1 MMKILW
7 SIFISIGLLT
17 MASCGGDTTSNS
29 SQNNTAQDTT
39 AVDGNTASD
48 TPALPDCKLSGSI
61 LEGNQFWD
69 RDMERLICIKADSS
83 TLDPN
88 LGESHRVLEV
98 YDTRNCTLVDRQ
110 TLPVNVSPDFPYYLA
125 EINYNKESRLF
136 ALRGFG
142 DLYLYDLG
150 AQQLSAALSPEYFS
164 ERYGADAQS
173 GMIQRLEVWENY
185 LVGYARD
192 NGAFVFDLSD
202 KTKVKP
208 VLPFAEYNPEE
219 VNPHSLFLLSS
230 GNGQLQAI
238 LPQYNS
244 ETDQFAI
251 NPLFATP
258 MNVNTN
264 VTKSARN
271 NRHLVLR
278 SEDASK
284 TPIAIDLEKH
294 QQVNL
299 PADVAAKTT
308 QEILQWMKRN

>member
-1 MMKILW
+1 MKIQW
-7 SIFISIGLLT
+7 SIMISIGLLSI
-17 MASCGGDTTSNS
+17 ASCGSDTS
-29 SQNNTAQDTT
+29 SQNNATNATQDSTT
-39 AVDGNTASD
+39 VEGNRASD
-48 TPALPDCKLSGSI
+48 VPAQPDCQLTGSI
-61 LEGNQFWD
+61 LEGNQYWD
-69 RDMERLICIKADSS
+69 RDMERLLCIKADSS
-83 TLDPN
+83 TLDPT

-98 YDTRNCTLVDRQ
+98 YDTRNCTLLDRQ

-125 EINYNKESRLF
+125 EINYNKDSRLF

-142 DLYLYDLG
+142 ELYLYDLS
-150 AQQLSAALSPEYFS
+150 AQKLSPALSPAYFS

-192 NGAFVFDLSD
+192 YGAFAFDLSD
-202 KTKVKP
+202 KTKVKA

-219 VNPHSLFLLSS
+219 VRPHSLFLLSS
-230 GNGQLQAI
+230 DNDQMQAI
-238 LPQYNS
+238 LPQYDS
-244 ETDQFAI
+244 ETDQFSI
-251 NPLFATP
+251 NPLFDTP
-258 MNVNTN
+258 MKINTN
-264 VTKSARN
+264 VAKSARN

-278 SEDASK
+278 TEDAAK

-294 QQVNL
+294 QQVAL